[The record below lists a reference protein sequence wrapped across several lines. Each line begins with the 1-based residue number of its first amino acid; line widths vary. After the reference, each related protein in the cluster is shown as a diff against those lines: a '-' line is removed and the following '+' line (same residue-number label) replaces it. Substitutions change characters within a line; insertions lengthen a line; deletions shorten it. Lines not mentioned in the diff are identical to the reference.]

1 MSKWQKN
8 KNLKMLEKSFPGI
21 TEIIEKKEAELLEK
35 EAVEVEEEIA
45 FTGERILVAK
55 KVVPGRAA

>member
-8 KNLKMLEKSFPGI
+8 KNLKMLEKRFPGI

-45 FTGERILVAK
+45 FTGEKNV
-55 KVVPGRAA
+55 